1 MVEGDES
8 ATNRAI
14 VDAGLRTLAF
24 DSGDS
29 GPPRA
34 FDEYR
39 RAALLAATNRFGLG
53 DKIRLGPCYC
63 DPTVNPYNR
72 SVCVR
77 DNRVKWLW
85 PITAA
90 GTKTTNAI
98 PVLGEFQ

>member
-1 MVEGDES
+1 LVEGDEP

-14 VDAGLRTLAF
+14 VDAGLKTLAF

-34 FDEYR
+34 FDEHR

-63 DPTVNPYNR
+63 DPTVNRYDR